1 MMVYDYILHVAGLT
15 MVDRTPLCFRCHAQL
30 AVKRIHQLSD
40 GFEARTFQC
49 GLCDHHLVVV
59 ASSTDPLD
67 SVENR
72 LTSR

>member
-1 MMVYDYILHVAGLT
+1 

-30 AVKRIHQLSD
+30 AVKRVNELSA

-49 GLCDHHLVVV
+49 QRCDHHLVVV
-59 ASSTDPLD
+59 ASSSDPMD
-67 SVENR
+67 SLENR